1 MSEDELATATIKAAY
16 KVRKT
21 IGLGVLESVYE
32 KCLINELKNQGI
44 DVQKQ
49 EPEPLLYNGE
59 VIDAPYRSDIVVG
72 GKLIVELKTV
82 DTIRP
87 VHVSQLLTYLRIKGC
102 RLGLLIN
109 FNSFDLKKGIR
120 RVANGK

>member
-1 MSEDELATATIKAAY
+1 MMSEDELATATIKAAY

-49 EPEPLLYNGE
+49 EPEPLLY
-59 VIDAPYRSDIVVG
+59 S
-72 GKLIVELKTV
+72 
-82 DTIRP
+82 
-87 VHVSQLLTYLRIKGC
+87 
-102 RLGLLIN
+102 
-109 FNSFDLKKGIR
+109 
-120 RVANGK
+120 